1 MFKKFRTIP
10 MAVAAA
16 ALLAAV
22 PAYEGSVFSN
32 AVSAQEQAAK
42 PKQKTRKVPAMSLGV
57 HKKVQKAQE
66 AMDLG
71 DLPEA
76 KEILADTL
84 NAKKINDYERAVVW
98 QLNAMIA
105 FEEENTSETI
115 RAYEQ
120 ILQYRESIPEALE
133 LNIVYGLGQ
142 LYFSEEKF
150 DKALTY
156 INQWE
161 RQVDP
166 TLIGVS
172 QLSFIAT
179 LHYQMAAYEKTLD
192 YIYKAIEQAEGL
204 DTVEVKENWFQLA
217 LSAHWELTQ
226 YTKVRDVLETL
237 IVRWPS
243 PTYWTQLAGIYGEL
257 GEEDTSFSVSEA
269 AYLQGFLDDK
279 PLQIV
284 NVAQFQLARSAP
296 IKCAWI
302 LERAFREEL
311 VDDDAKNRKTLGQC
325 YLASTEYEKALAPLQ
340 VAARGDD
347 DGDLWLQIGQ
357 VQMQLDQYGE
367 AVQSFANVTDA
378 FKNDK
383 SETARNKVL
392 SATMM
397 TGQALTEMK
406 KFSDA
411 KAAFTRASRLAK
423 DKRER
428 SAVANWRRYLTGEE
442 QREQLLT
449 GR

>member
-1 MFKKFRTIP
+1 MFTKFRTIP

-22 PAYEGSVFSN
+22 PVSEGSVFST
-32 AVSAQEQAAK
+32 AAFAQEAAK
-42 PKQKTRKVPAMSLGV
+42 SQQKTRKVPAMSLGV

-66 AMDLG
+66 AMDLSN
-71 DLPEA
+71 LAEA

-84 NAKKINDYERAVVW
+84 TSKGINDYERAVVW

-105 FEEENTSETI
+105 FEEENTKETI

-142 LYFSEEKF
+142 LYFSEENF
-150 DKALTY
+150 DKALEY
-156 INQWE
+156 ITQWE
-161 RQVDP
+161 NQVDP

-179 LHYQMAAYEKTLD
+179 LHYQRQTYDQTLE

-204 DTVEVKENWFQLA
+204 DTVEVKENWYQLA
-217 LSAHWELTQ
+217 LSAHWEMNQ
-226 YTKVRDVLETL
+226 YAKVRDVLEVL
-237 IVRWPS
+237 IIRWPN

-257 GEEDTSFSVSEA
+257 GEEQTSFSVSEA

-279 PLQIV
+279 PLQVI
-284 NVAQFQLARSAP
+284 NVAQIQLARNAP

-302 LERAFREEL
+302 MERAFREEL
-311 VDDDAKNRKTLGQC
+311 IEDNAKNRKTLGQC
-325 YLASTEYEKALAPLQ
+325 YLAATEYRKALAPLQ
-340 VAARGDD
+340 VAAREDD

-357 VQMQLDQYGE
+357 VQMQLDQYNN
-367 AVQSFANVTDA
+367 AVES
-378 FKNDK
+378 FKNVNDSFK
-383 SETARNKVL
+383 DDTSESARNKKL

-397 TGQALTEMK
+397 TGQALTELK
-406 KFSDA
+406 KFDDA
-411 KAAFTRASRLAK
+411 KAAFTRASRLAN
-423 DKRER
+423 DSRER
-428 SAVANWRRYLTGEE
+428 SAVANWRRYLSGEE